1 MQIKCIALDDE
12 PLAIQLMTRNIERT
26 PELHLVKSFTDAI
39 EAKEYLNTNIIDLV
53 FIDINMPDISG
64 IDLVRVLKQ
73 KPMVIFTTAYKQYA
87 LEGFDLDAIDYLLK
101 PIKYERFLKA
111 VKKAVDYY
119 NYKNNIKSEKENNLF
134 IRSEYELIKI
144 DVNEI
149 EYIES
154 MEDYLKIHLTT
165 GRPIMTLMTVKSMLE
180 KLDPS
185 KFKRI
190 HRSYIV
196 PLAKVRSLINRK
208 VRLTNV
214 ELPVSDSY
222 IEDMNSWAG
231 K

>member
-1 MQIKCIALDDE
+1 MQIKCIAIDDE

-196 PLAKVRSLINRK
+196 PLAKIHSLINRK
-208 VRLTNV
+208 VRLTTI
-214 ELPVSDSY
+214 ELPVSD
-222 IEDMNSWAG
+222 
-231 K
+231 